1 MGLFRKVF
9 GFLGFSKDDENNH
22 DHDSNDNNNSD
33 DRHAAAGAGQHRPTN
48 FRVKE
53 TGQPRRG
60 FSVKAQVVN
69 DRPQQQ
75 QLGPVLA
82 PSTSSDGGVQ
92 GLGWYAKHLR
102 IDEDGDVANKFF
114 VDVSSEK
121 PARFTLNNDTR
132 PVKVKKQVLSP
143 EGKVLQCVEHR
154 GRLQVV

>member
-9 GFLGFSKDDENNH
+9 GFLGFSKDDDNNH
-22 DHDSNDNNNSD
+22 DHDSNDNNNNSD
-33 DRHAAAGAGQHRPTN
+33 DRHAAAGAGAGGQHRPTN

-69 DRPQQQ
+69 DRPRQHQQ

-92 GLGWYAKHLR
+92 VPFISSILHL
-102 IDEDGDVANKFF
+102 IVI
-114 VDVSSEK
+114 
-121 PARFTLNNDTR
+121 
-132 PVKVKKQVLSP
+132 
-143 EGKVLQCVEHR
+143 
-154 GRLQVV
+154 

>member
-53 TGQPRRG
+53 TGQSRRG

-75 QLGPVLA
+75 LGPVLA
-82 PSTSSDGGVQ
+82 PSTSFDGGVQ

-114 VDVSSEK
+114 VDVSSEM
-121 PARFTLNNDTR
+121 PARFTLNIDTR

-143 EGKVLQCVEHR
+143 EGKVLQCVEHQ